1 MSDKLNDSPEP
12 TTWYINPVKTPKN
25 TPSVN
30 ILIDLNNIV
39 FVDDEVPLFLF
50 DNTIHRPTMNIKNG

>member
-1 MSDKLNDSPEP
+1 M
-12 TTWYINPVKTPKN
+12 PKN

-39 FVDDEVPLFLF
+39 FVDDEVPLLLF
-50 DNTIHRPTMNIKNG
+50 DKTIDTPTMNIKNG